1 MENSRISRDSGAR
14 TPPVQD
20 NPDIFSDDYAIEHH
34 DTVVDGFRPLLD
46 QETALPRASASM
58 RRSLSIGNPIES
70 KTTPTISQPRSSISK
85 GYAALD
91 PQRLSRDGPRGVPLP
106 QRAESLR
113 SSSSAA
119 TPYQQQRSNSTSSS
133 STLTGNVRS
142 QSPFQGASGP
152 SHPYALYPQGVGVD
166 RSLSSR
172 TSSTLRGPPR
182 SESSATRPAHP
193 YGMYPQNVFAD
204 PEDGEVSPVD
214 ESIPVGFP
222 GHSTDDRFHRRL
234 GPEGEEQDIIGP
246 DGHTEQLPPYTRFPE
261 NMAGKGMAIGESE
274 SEADV
279 QPLNSNETLIRDT
292 QEQIANATSTDASN
306 RRSGTVEQM
315 ESGLPEKS
323 WSEKSWREKRHT
335 RFCSGRFPFWILLLA
350 AGLVLLLAAIIGG
363 IVGGFVAHDHAEAA
377 AASRS
382 IASFRSAH
390 SLIDASTIPTPANLP
405 MLPTGTY
412 GVPLGIPQE
421 SQSSCLTDPS
431 QIDTWSC
438 NLANEPHMAP
448 VNLLVNNEM
457 GGMAMAQ
464 VINPEAGSPIQYG
477 TQPPQFGPAPLYL
490 VMDLEAP
497 NLGPAYYFQSTYN
510 KTVILDSSMFDPSQK
525 TKRNQNGQN
534 GQNNYYGNQFFH
546 HRNDVSPGDQPWV
559 CFWNSTS
566 VELFVYDTH
575 NVSASAVASLSSMV
589 SASEVPSTSTSSS
602 DTFSPATPTISV
614 SDSSITSAIP
624 VSASSDT
631 PTSSIAISPTT
642 TTLITSAPTAAASTT
657 PGSSPPNIVNSF
669 TSSFS
674 ANSENFSPP
683 NPYYPSP
690 PQGFQGSRRR
700 DDSSNSNSNNGNN
713 GNNGNDGNN
722 GNSGN
727 SGNNGK
733 NGNNNDNNS
742 NNNQQGPTF
751 IYPRAVKIEERRL
764 PGIGAP
770 PYCTRMQV
778 LNDGT
783 LGYVQ
788 NPDGS
793 QNPWNVYLQES
804 DPNFFPPPSGSG
816 GRVVRREAERDA
828 RTGLWILGKR
838 DPGNSCHCEWLSS

>member
-20 NPDIFSDDYAIEHH
+20 NPDIFSDDYAIEHN

-58 RRSLSIGNPIES
+58 RRSLSIGNPIETKS
-70 KTTPTISQPRSSISK
+70 TPAISQPRSSISK

-91 PQRLSRDGPRGVPLP
+91 PQRLSREGSRGVPLP

-133 STLTGNVRS
+133 STLTGNLRS

-234 GPEGEEQDIIGP
+234 GPEGEEQDIVGP

-261 NMAGKGMAIGESE
+261 NMAGKGMTIGDSE

-279 QPLNSNETLIRDT
+279 QPVNSNETLMRNA
-292 QEQIANATSTDASN
+292 QEQNANATPTDASN

-315 ESGLPEKS
+315 ESGIPEKS

-350 AGLVLLLAAIIGG
+350 AALVLLLAAIIGG
-363 IVGGFVAHDHAEAA
+363 IVGGFVAHDHAAAA
-377 AASRS
+377 AASKRLVS
-382 IASFRSAH
+382 HTTHLS
-390 SLIDASTIPTPANLP
+390 
-405 MLPTGTY
+405 
-412 GVPLGIPQE
+412 
-421 SQSSCLTDPS
+421 
-431 QIDTWSC
+431 
-438 NLANEPHMAP
+438 LANEPHMAP
-448 VNLLVNNEM
+448 VNLVVNGPNEM
-457 GGMAMAQ
+457 GGMPMAT
-464 VINPEAGSPIQYG
+464 VINPEASSPIQYG
-477 TQPPQFGPAPLYL
+477 TQPPEFGPAPLYL

-510 KTVILDSSMFDPSQK
+510 KTVILDSTMFDPSQK
-525 TKRNQNGQN
+525 MKRNQNGQN
-534 GQNNYYGNQFFH
+534 GQNNFYGNQYFH

-559 CFWNSTS
+559 CYWNGTS

-589 SASEVPSTSTSSS
+589 SASEVPSTSTSASEV
-602 DTFSPATPTISV
+602 FSPTTPVVSV
-614 SDSSITSAIP
+614 SDSSTTPATSG
-624 VSASSDT
+624 SDSSNT
-631 PTSSIAISPTT
+631 PTSNIGFSSAT
-642 TTLITSAPTAAASTT
+642 TTLVTSTPTVSAAPTN
-657 PGSSPPNIVNSF
+657 PESSPPTIVNSF
-669 TSSFS
+669 TSLSG
-674 ANSENFSPP
+674 NGENVSPP
-683 NPYYPSP
+683 YSGYSPP
-690 PQGFQGSRRR
+690 PQGLPGLRRR
-700 DDSSNSNSNNGNN
+700 DDSSNSNSNNGNDNNGNGGNDGNSGNNNKN
-713 GNNGNDGNN
+713 GNNGNNN
-722 GNSGN
+722 GNGNGN
-727 SGNNGK
+727 S
-733 NGNNNDNNS
+733 NS
-742 NNNQQGPTF
+742 NSNQQGPTF

-764 PGIGAP
+764 PSIGTP

-783 LGYVQ
+783 LGYAQ
-788 NPDGS
+788 NPDGGAS
-793 QNPWNVYLQES
+793 PWTILLQES
-804 DPNFFPPPSGSG
+804 DPTFFPPPPPGGGS
-816 GRVVRREAERDA
+816 RVVRREAERDPQ
-828 RTGLWILGKR
+828 TGLWVLGKR